1 MVYELMATSV
11 YFNNYNSSPEQRLV
25 EDLMLETIKINGVD
39 CYYIPNINEAARDLL
54 YGEDPL
60 KKFTSAYP
68 LELYITNVDGY
79 EGEREFFSKFGL
91 EIRNNMSV
99 IVAKRTFARWVPQD
113 RYVRPREG
121 DLIYIPFFS
130 QTGEMYEIKYV
141 NYSEAFYVLGNKF
154 PYFYK
159 LELEKF
165 KYSQET
171 IDVGIDDID
180 NTVVEEAYTISLA
193 ANTSTISGNFVVGE
207 LVTAGSSQGTVTYWN
222 KAQGI
227 LKITDILGT
236 FASNVVVTGNTSNAH
251 FTTTGVPD
259 TLLDPQEREM
269 YDNKII
275 QNEANVIMDFSESN
289 PFGDIT

>member
-1 MVYELMATSV
+1 MATNL
-11 YFNNYNSSPEQRLV
+11 YFNNFNSSPEQRLV
-25 EDLMLETIKINGVD
+25 EDLMIETIKINGVD

-60 KKFTSAYP
+60 KKFTAAYP

-99 IVAKRTFARWVPQD
+99 IISKRSFARWVPQT
-113 RYVRPREG
+113 YHRPREG
-121 DLIYIPFFS
+121 DLIYIPFFA

-141 NYSEAFYVLGNKF
+141 NFSEAFYVLGNKY

-171 IDVGIDDID
+171 IDVGIPIID
-180 NTVVEEAYTISLA
+180 ELVYQDAYSIELTVNKATGNGNFIRGESIHNTSNTVY
-193 ANTSTISGNFVVGE
+193 
-207 LVTAGSSQGTVTYWN
+207 GTVTDWN
-222 KAQGI
+222 ANTGI
-227 LKITDILGT
+227 IKVTDLYGT
-236 FASNVVVTGNTSNAH
+236 FANSMLLRGNTSNASY
-251 FTTTGVPD
+251 TTTAAPD
-259 TLLDPQEREM
+259 ELKDNEIREM
-269 YDNKII
+269 YDNKVI
-275 QNEANVIMDFSESN
+275 QNEADVIIDTTETN
-289 PFGDIT
+289 PFGRIS

>member
-1 MVYELMATSV
+1 MATNL
-11 YFNNYNSSPEQRLV
+11 YFNNFNSSPEQRLV
-25 EDLMLETIKINGVD
+25 EDLMIETIKINGVD

-60 KKFTSAYP
+60 KKFTAAYP

-99 IVAKRTFARWVPQD
+99 IISKRSFARWVPQT
-113 RYVRPREG
+113 YHRPREG
-121 DLIYIPFFS
+121 DLIYIPFFA

-141 NYSEAFYVLGNKF
+141 NFSEAFYVLGNKY

-171 IDVGIDDID
+171 IDVGIPIID
-180 NTVVEEAYTISLA
+180 ELVYQDAYSIELTINKATGNGNFIRGESIHNTSNTVY
-193 ANTSTISGNFVVGE
+193 
-207 LVTAGSSQGTVTYWN
+207 GTVTDWN
-222 KAQGI
+222 ANTGI
-227 LKITDILGT
+227 IKVTDLYGT
-236 FASNVVVTGNTSNAH
+236 FANSMLLRGNTSNASY
-251 FTTTGVPD
+251 TTTASPD
-259 TLLDPQEREM
+259 ELKDNEIREM
-269 YDNKII
+269 YDNKVI
-275 QNEANVIMDFSESN
+275 QNEADVIIDTTETN
-289 PFGDIT
+289 PFGRIS

>member
-1 MVYELMATSV
+1 MPTNL
-11 YFNNYNSSPEQRLV
+11 YFNNFGSSPEQRLI
-25 EDLMLETIKINGVD
+25 EDLMIETIKINGVD
-39 CYYIPNINEAARDLL
+39 CYYMTNDSDTARDLL

-99 IVAKRTFARWVPQD
+99 IVSKRSFARWVPQT
-113 RYVRPREG
+113 YSRPQEG
-121 DLIYIPFFS
+121 DLIYIPFLS
-130 QTGEMYEIKYV
+130 QTGELYEIKYV
-141 NYSEAFYVLGNKF
+141 NYTEAFYIMGNKY

-171 IDVGIDDID
+171 IDVGVPDIDDVVNLDAYNITL
-180 NTVVEEAYTISLA
+180 NVSANVNSNNFIVGERVRANNSASNAGTVV
-193 ANTSTISGNFVVGE
+193 F
-207 LVTAGSSQGTVTYWN
+207 WN
-222 KAQGI
+222 RPDGV
-227 LKITDILGT
+227 LKITDTLGT
-236 FASNVVVTGNTSNAH
+236 FANNAIMRGANSNAT
-251 FTTTGVPD
+251 FTISSTPD
-259 TLLDPQEREM
+259 TLIDPQSREI

-275 QNEANVIMDFSESN
+275 QTEATTYVNLTETN
-289 PFGDIT
+289 PFGTPT

>member
-1 MVYELMATSV
+1 MPTNL

-25 EDLMLETIKINGVD
+25 EDLMIETIKINGVD
-39 CYYIPNINEAARDLL
+39 SYYIPNINEAARDLL

-60 KKFTSAYP
+60 KKFTAAYP

-99 IVAKRTFARWVPQD
+99 IVSKRSFARWVPQT
-113 RYVRPREG
+113 YVRPREG
-121 DLIYIPFFS
+121 DLIYIPFLA

-141 NYSEAFYVLGNKF
+141 NFSEAFYVLGNKF

-171 IDVGIDDID
+171 IDVGIPVIDDLVPQDAYSIELTVNGATGNGNFIRGESIHNTA
-180 NTVVEEAYTISLA
+180 NTVY
-193 ANTSTISGNFVVGE
+193 
-207 LVTAGSSQGTVTYWN
+207 GTVTDWN
-222 KAQGI
+222 ANTYTIKV
-227 LKITDILGT
+227 TDLYGS
-236 FASNVVVTGNTSNAH
+236 FANNMLLRGNTSNASY
-251 FTTTGVPD
+251 TTIATPD
-259 TLLDPQEREM
+259 ELKDNEIREM
-269 YDNKII
+269 YDNKVIQVEADVII
-275 QNEANVIMDFSESN
+275 DTSEIN
-289 PFGDIT
+289 PFGRIS

>member
-1 MVYELMATSV
+1 MATNL
-11 YFNNYNSSPEQRLV
+11 YFNNFNSSPEQRLV
-25 EDLMLETIKINGVD
+25 EDLMIETIKINGVD

-60 KKFTSAYP
+60 KKFTAAYP

-99 IVAKRTFARWVPQD
+99 IISKRSFARWVPQT
-113 RYVRPREG
+113 YHRPREG
-121 DLIYIPFFS
+121 DLIYIPFFA

-141 NYSEAFYVLGNKF
+141 NFSEAFYVLGNKY

-171 IDVGIDDID
+171 IDVGIPIID
-180 NTVVEEAYTISLA
+180 ELVYQDAYSIELTINKATGNGNFIRGESIHNTSNTVY
-193 ANTSTISGNFVVGE
+193 
-207 LVTAGSSQGTVTYWN
+207 GTVTDWN
-222 KAQGI
+222 ANTGI
-227 LKITDILGT
+227 IKVTDLYGT
-236 FASNVVVTGNTSNAH
+236 FANSMLLRGNTSNASY
-251 FTTTGVPD
+251 TTTAAPD
-259 TLLDPQEREM
+259 ELKDNEIREM
-269 YDNKII
+269 YDNKVI
-275 QNEANVIMDFSESN
+275 QNEADVIIDTTETN
-289 PFGDIT
+289 PFGRIS

>member
-1 MVYELMATSV
+1 MATSV
-11 YFNNYNSSPEQRLV
+11 YFNNYNSAPEQRLV
-25 EDLMLETIKINGVD
+25 EDLMLETIKLNGVD

-171 IDVGIDDID
+171 IDVGIDRID
-180 NTVVEEAYTISLA
+180 NLVVDEAYTISLSLD
-193 ANTSTISGNFVVGE
+193 TGTGSGNFIIGE
-207 LVTAGSSQGTVTYWN
+207 SIVANNAQGTVTFWN
-222 KAQGI
+222 KAEGV
-227 LKITDILGT
+227 LKVTDIIGT
-236 FASNVVVTGNTSNAH
+236 FSNNVLVVGNTSNASY
-251 FTTTGVPD
+251 TTSTTPD
-259 TLLDPQEREM
+259 PLLDPQEREM

-275 QNEANVIMDFSESN
+275 QTEADIIMSNSETN
-289 PFGDIT
+289 PFGSIT

>member
-1 MVYELMATSV
+1 MATNL
-11 YFNNYNSSPEQRLV
+11 YFNNFGSNPEQRLM
-25 EDLMLETIKINGVD
+25 EDLMIETIKINGVD
-39 CYYIPNINEAARDLL
+39 CYYIPNINESARDLI

-91 EIRNNMSV
+91 EIKNNMSV
-99 IVAKRTFARWVPQD
+99 IVSKRSFSRWVPQD

-121 DLIYIPFFS
+121 DLIYIPFLS

-141 NYSEAFYVLGNKF
+141 NYTEAFYVMGNKY

-171 IDVGIDDID
+171 IDVGIPNIDDIVFD
-180 NTVVEEAYTISLA
+180 NAYNITLTM
-193 ANTSTISGNFVVGE
+193 NTNTGNGNFIKGE
-207 LVTAGSSQGTVTYWN
+207 SVHDTANSAYGTVASWDRPT
-222 KAQGI
+222 GI
-227 LKITDILGT
+227 LKVTDLYGT
-236 FASNVVVTGNTSNAH
+236 FANNTLVRGNTSNAS
-251 FTTTGVPD
+251 FTTSHTPD
-259 TLLDPQEREM
+259 ELIDPQEREM
-269 YDNKII
+269 YDNKVI
-275 QNEANVIMDFSESN
+275 QTEADVFIDFSETN
-289 PFGDIT
+289 PFGSIT

>member
-1 MVYELMATSV
+1 MATNL
-11 YFNNYNSSPEQRLV
+11 YFNNFGSNPEQRLM
-25 EDLMLETIKINGVD
+25 EDLMIETIKINGVD
-39 CYYIPNINEAARDLL
+39 CYYIPNINESARDLI

-91 EIRNNMSV
+91 EIKNNMSV
-99 IVAKRTFARWVPQD
+99 IVSKRSFSRWVPQD

-121 DLIYIPFFS
+121 DLIYIPFLS

-141 NYSEAFYVLGNKF
+141 NYTEAFYVMGNKY

-171 IDVGIDDID
+171 IDVGIPNIDDIVFD
-180 NTVVEEAYTISLA
+180 NAYNVTLTMNRNTGNGNFIKGESVHNT
-193 ANTSTISGNFVVGE
+193 ANT
-207 LVTAGSSQGTVTYWN
+207 AYGTVASWDRPT
-222 KAQGI
+222 GI
-227 LKITDILGT
+227 LKVTDNYGE
-236 FASNVVVTGNTSNAH
+236 FANNTLVRGNTSNAS
-251 FTTTGVPD
+251 FTTTQTPD
-259 TLLDPQEREM
+259 ELIDPQEREM
-269 YDNKII
+269 YDNKVI
-275 QNEANVIMDFSESN
+275 QTEANEIVDLSESN
-289 PFGDIT
+289 PFGSIT